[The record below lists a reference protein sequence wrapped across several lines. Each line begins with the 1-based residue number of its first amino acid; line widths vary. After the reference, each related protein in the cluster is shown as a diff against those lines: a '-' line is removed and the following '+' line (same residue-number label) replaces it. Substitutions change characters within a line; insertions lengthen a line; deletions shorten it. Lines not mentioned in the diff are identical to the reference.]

1 MKIDIEK
8 MNATE
13 IWEYALNLERSKEYE
28 KAAKCLQKAS
38 DMGELLATFNLAVYY
53 ENGIGVKQDFLKAAE
68 LYLMVAACREQLVFA
83 GDTEPLTPQC
93 DAEFAL
99 GRMCEAGILPN
110 SSVETAIDWYTRA
123 INDGCLDIDV
133 YIKMAELYFS
143 GQKVEK
149 DYDKSANYVIG
160 GFYECPCNYK
170 VFNLAIKL
178 ADTETQHKLSIFNIL
193 AECYTKGLGT
203 DIDLNKAEEFKEKA
217 DALQLEKEKEF
228 EEIRKKLFDDITF

>member
-1 MKIDIEK
+1 MEIDIEK
-8 MNATE
+8 MNETE
-13 IWEYALNLERSKEYE
+13 IWEYALDLERSKEYE
-28 KAAKCLQKAS
+28 EAAKCLQKAS

-53 ENGIGVKQDFLKAAE
+53 EKGIGVKQDFVKSAE
-68 LYLMVAACREQLVFA
+68 LYLKVAECREQLVFA
-83 GDTEPLTPQC
+83 GDNEPLTPQC

-110 SSVETAIDWYTRA
+110 SSAETAIDWYTRA
-123 INDGCLDIDV
+123 LNDGCLDIDV

-170 VFNLAIKL
+170 VFNLASKL
-178 ADTETQHKLSIFNIL
+178 ADTETEHKLSIFNIL

-203 DIDLNKAEEFKEKA
+203 DIDIKKAEEFKEKA
-217 DALQLEKEKEF
+217 DALQLEKEREF
-228 EEIRKKLFDDITF
+228 EEIRKNLFDDITF